1 VAKDPIVEEIHQ
13 TREELLKEFG
23 GMDGYMVHLA
33 QLQAELGDRVVR
45 REPRKAMPPPKHR
58 AS

>member
-1 VAKDPIVEEIHQ
+1 MPKDPVVEEIHRV
-13 TREELLKEFG
+13 REELLREHG
-23 GMDGYMVHLA
+23 GLDGYMRHLE

-45 REPRKAMPPPKHR
+45 RPPRKPVVTKQK